1 MIQFYK
7 FPLPL
12 PPELCTHIAN
22 YYLRGQEL
30 HRCAVYYALDTFPK
44 VAGHV
49 SSKFR
54 ITRGLRARYIAFE
67 CARYIAA
74 LKQTRTGS
82 TRRGTSRRGTSRRR
96 NDPDDSSYV
105 IDTAWLTAD
114 HLGVRKIIFGNS
126 TKPLLTSHRR
136 PGVWWETVRLPIAGK
151 IEAHTDSVKLRGL
164 TQAGDSRATVMP
176 RSTIWA
182 VPHPSPEL
190 LRYHDLGQNHGLIR
204 MVPLDCNKPK
214 ITGYS
219 ALFHHR
225 IMKIHAHTSNKDLRC
240 YSTEEC
246 HGQWTY
252 FPIDEDEL
260 VIAIWHCRFQMTP
273 SDILLFLTSRGRV
286 MVIGRHPRLSQLVP
300 TFTILDCPARGG
312 HQLFYDYSSQGIS
325 LLAFQRPSPEPNAN
339 HPVFPI
345 PELPYPVGVV
355 LEAYTFTSASLANI
369 TELAACRTRGTDKPA
384 ILGLLFRYADG
395 RRTSVGQVR
404 LDYLAEPLEVKSS
417 ESMYLGF
424 ARTHDGCP
432 YVDSVESFPSRR
444 DITYLK
450 ISWEGNMEWWFSH
463 RQCVVHCNGH
473 SSQDPRLSYTG

>member
-151 IEAHTDSVKLRGL
+151 IEAHTDVSSFRSISVPYL
-164 TQAGDSRATVMP
+164 P
-176 RSTIWA
+176 
-182 VPHPSPEL
+182 
-190 LRYHDLGQNHGLIR
+190 IR
-204 MVPLDCNKPK
+204 
-214 ITGYS
+214 IT
-219 ALFHHR
+219 
-225 IMKIHAHTSNKDLRC
+225 
-240 YSTEEC
+240 
-246 HGQWTY
+246 
-252 FPIDEDEL
+252 
-260 VIAIWHCRFQMTP
+260 
-273 SDILLFLTSRGRV
+273 
-286 MVIGRHPRLSQLVP
+286 
-300 TFTILDCPARGG
+300 
-312 HQLFYDYSSQGIS
+312 
-325 LLAFQRPSPEPNAN
+325 
-339 HPVFPI
+339 
-345 PELPYPVGVV
+345 
-355 LEAYTFTSASLANI
+355 
-369 TELAACRTRGTDKPA
+369 
-384 ILGLLFRYADG
+384 
-395 RRTSVGQVR
+395 
-404 LDYLAEPLEVKSS
+404 
-417 ESMYLGF
+417 
-424 ARTHDGCP
+424 
-432 YVDSVESFPSRR
+432 
-444 DITYLK
+444 
-450 ISWEGNMEWWFSH
+450 
-463 RQCVVHCNGH
+463 
-473 SSQDPRLSYTG
+473 